1 MADTSADKARKEQ
14 DSRDHAREEMREFE
28 QRDELPSDLSEWPSG
43 KAKYITFDNDEE
55 SGYGE
60 GLTEKLGPPVV
71 HHEDGSVSVNGEKV
85 DNPEDYKGE
94 PIELATP
101 IGSGEGERIDES
113 GSDGKD
119 NRS

>member
-1 MADTSADKARKEQ
+1 MADSSADNARKEQ
-14 DSRDHAREEMREFE
+14 DSRDQAREEMKEFE
-28 QRDELPSDLSEWPSG
+28 QRDELPTDLHEWPSG

-55 SGYGE
+55 SAYGE

-101 IGSGEGERIDES
+101 IGSGERKRIDES
-113 GSDGKD
+113 AKHGTDG
-119 NRS
+119 RP